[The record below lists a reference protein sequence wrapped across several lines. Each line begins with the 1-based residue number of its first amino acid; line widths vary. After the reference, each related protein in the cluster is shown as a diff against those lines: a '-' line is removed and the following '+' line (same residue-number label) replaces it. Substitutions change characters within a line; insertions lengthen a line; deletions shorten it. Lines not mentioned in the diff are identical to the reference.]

1 MARARTRVEAGS
13 GDVFADLGF
22 ADAGE
27 RSLRVRL
34 AWLINQRLTEL
45 ELTQREAGVKLG
57 LAQPHV
63 SELRHYKLRRFSS
76 ERLLELLTKLAR
88 DVEIRVSASGK
99 RGRGRVTVLV
109 EDERGQART
118 PGTVR

>member
-1 MARARTRVEAGS
+1 MGRARTPVEAGS

-45 ELTQREAGVKLG
+45 ELTQREAGEKLG

-76 ERLLELLTKLAR
+76 ERLLELLTKLAQ
-88 DVEIRVSASGK
+88 DVEIRVSASGR
-99 RGRGRVTVLV
+99 RGRGRVTVV
-109 EDERGQART
+109 VG
-118 PGTVR
+118 

>member
-1 MARARTRVEAGS
+1 MARARVNVEAGS
-13 GDVFADLGF
+13 GDVFSDLGF
-22 ADAGE
+22 ADSGE

-34 AWLINQRLTEL
+34 AWLINERLSEL
-45 ELTQREAGVKLG
+45 GLTQRAAAERLG

-88 DVEIRVSASGK
+88 DVEIRVSASG
-99 RGRGRVTVLV
+99 RRARGRVTVSV
-109 EDERGQART
+109 G
-118 PGTVR
+118 

>member
-1 MARARTRVEAGS
+1 MEAGS

-34 AWLINQRLTEL
+34 AWLVNQRLTEL
-45 ELTQREAGVKLG
+45 ELTQREAGAKLG

-76 ERLLELLTKLAR
+76 ERLLELLTQLAR
-88 DVEIRVSASGK
+88 DVEIRVSSSG
-99 RGRGRVTVLV
+99 RRARGRVTVSV
-109 EDERGQART
+109 G
-118 PGTVR
+118 

>member
-1 MARARTRVEAGS
+1 MGRAKSRVEAGG

-34 AWLINQRLTEL
+34 AWVINLRLAGL
-45 ELTQREAGVKLG
+45 GLTQREAGALLG

-63 SELRHYKLRRFSS
+63 SELRHYKLRRFTS
-76 ERLLELLTKLAR
+76 ERLLELLTKLAQ

-99 RGRGRVTVLV
+99 RARGRVTVSV
-109 EDERGQART
+109 A
-118 PGTVR
+118 